1 MRSPDRLPVGSL
13 LLAAAS
19 TLLALAALEA
29 SFRAVAFLEGRH
41 SFEAALTR
49 GARLAPGASASLG
62 DLIRPS
68 RDPDIV
74 YELAPDLHV
83 SFLGAP
89 LSTSHAGFRDREY
102 SPEKPAGTFR
112 VLGLGDSIMFG
123 WGVGD
128 EEDYLSLLEARL
140 EATPVGR
147 PVEVLN
153 LAVPGYNSVM
163 EVATLREKGIAYAP
177 DLVIVGL
184 CGNDASLP
192 YFLQAPP
199 EVLAFDRS
207 FLADFVRSR
216 FDGGDEDG
224 ETPFLVNRP
233 VKAGWRH
240 TRDEDAALV
249 PPRYAHMVG
258 LPAFRGAMQELKRQ
272 GEAHGF
278 GVLLLYYPGAPREM
292 REIISAVGL
301 ASLSTAP
308 AVRRFLIEHGG
319 GEAPLSLLRRT
330 ARDPHPSQAGHQL
343 IADALFEHLGGGT
356 RPGTPARAKHSPP
369 RPSAPE

>member
-1 MRSPDRLPVGSL
+1 VRAPGRLPVGSL

-19 TLLALAALEA
+19 TLFALVALEA
-29 SFRAVAFLEGRH
+29 SFRALALLEGRR

-49 GARLAPGASASLG
+49 SARLAPGASANLG

-68 RDPDIV
+68 LDPDIV

-89 LSTSHAGFRDREY
+89 LSTSHAGFRDRDY
-102 SPEKPAGTFR
+102 STEKPAGTFR
-112 VLGLGDSIMFG
+112 VLGVGDSIMFG

-128 EEDYLSLLEARL
+128 GEDYLSLVEAQLAARH
-140 EATPVGR
+140 VGG
-147 PVEVLN
+147 PVEILN
-153 LAVPGYNSVM
+153 TAVPGYNSVM
-163 EVATLREKGIAYAP
+163 EVATLRGKGIAYAP

-207 FLADFVRSR
+207 FLADFVRNR
-216 FDGGDEDG
+216 FAAGSEDDE
-224 ETPFLVNRP
+224 TAFLVNRP

-240 TRDEDAALV
+240 TRDEDAARV
-249 PPRYAHMVG
+249 PALYAHMVG
-258 LPAFRGAMQELKRQ
+258 LPAFRNAMQELKRLS
-272 GEAHGF
+272 EAHGF

-292 REIISAVGL
+292 REIISDVGL
-301 ASLSTAP
+301 PSLSTAP
-308 AVRRFLIEHGG
+308 AVRRFSTAHGG
-319 GEAPLSLLRRT
+319 GEAALALLHHN
-330 ARDPHPSQAGHQL
+330 ARDPHPSQAGHRL
-343 IADALFEHLGGGT
+343 IADALLEYLGGVL
-356 RPGTPARAKHSPP
+356 K
-369 RPSAPE
+369 